1 MGRRTHEETKRLPD
15 CKKGETWHFPRM
27 IKGFLSLLFLS
38 FFILIT
44 GCEEKKE
51 DRFEKAGKQLD
62 KAVKDLKEKLPN

>member
-1 MGRRTHEETKRLPD
+1 MARRTHEEAERSPDYKRGRHATLS
-15 CKKGETWHFPRM
+15 RM
-27 IKGFLSLLFLS
+27 IKGFLSLLLLS
-38 FFILIT
+38 FFILMT